1 VETIANV
8 ESLRA
13 MGCDV
18 AQGYFYARPMP
29 PEQFDQWRVSF
40 ERSRQELH
48 RGAAGG
54 VVAADDHV

>member
-1 VETIANV
+1 MA
-8 ESLRA
+8 A
-13 MGCDV
+13 
-18 AQGYFYARPMP
+18 
-29 PEQFDQWRVSF
+29 EQFDQWRISF